1 MNKLVARKVTNFN
14 KVIAY
19 GKASKL
25 TQAKM
30 AEVCGVSPSQFSK
43 WKSEVGEFA
52 NLKPTEEQI
61 APLALQLGIEL
72 ELEQLPDIEERAK
85 VVNPAK
91 RLLYAVYVT
100 LCFVLILGVFAY
112 FSIESKRLYGSY
124 NPFIELN
131 VLKDRSTVYNSA
143 CASDPKYCS
152 KWDK

>member
-1 MNKLVARKVTNFN
+1 MDKLAARKVTNFN

-30 AEVCGVSPSQFSK
+30 AEICGVSPSQFSK

-72 ELEQLPDIEERAK
+72 ELEQLPDIKERAI
-85 VVNPAK
+85 VVNPTK
-91 RLLYAVYVT
+91 RRLYAIFVALYV
-100 LCFVLILGVFAY
+100 VLILGAVSY
-112 FSIESKRLYGSY
+112 LSIESKRLYGSY
-124 NPFIELN
+124 NPFIEVN
-131 VLKDRSTVYNSA
+131 VFKDKLKVYNSE